1 MGNGRQNSVPAPTT
15 TTSTTVERSNLF
27 DVYPV
32 DIAIAKS
39 IQAAS
44 GTSDDR
50 LKRFFTNIILV
61 GGGGMISNFNR
72 VLEDR

>member
-1 MGNGRQNSVPAPTT
+1 M
-15 TTSTTVERSNLF
+15 ERSNLF

-44 GTSDDR
+44 GMSDDR

>member
-1 MGNGRQNSVPAPTT
+1 M
-15 TTSTTVERSNLF
+15 ERSNLF